1 MTEPQVPTIR
11 FDVITLFPEM
21 IDAASRAG
29 VIGRALENG
38 LLAVHSTQLR
48 DYTGGSPHP
57 IDDAPY
63 GGGPGQVMRPEP
75 IFAAMSDIEASQPQ
89 ARKVLF
95 TPQGRPFTQ
104 NVAREFA
111 KESSITMFCG
121 RYEGVDER
129 VCGLFDDEISLGDFV
144 MTGGEIAA
152 LALIDAVGRLV
163 PGVLGS
169 AESPQNESFSEPL
182 LEYPQYTRPE
192 AFNGMTVPPVLL
204 SGNHRAIHEW
214 RLEQARDRTQQRRPD
229 LLISRINKKDD
240 G

>member
-1 MTEPQVPTIR
+1 MTQHHIR

-21 IDAASRAG
+21 IESASRAG
-29 VIGRALENG
+29 VIGRAIDNQLLE
-38 LLAVHSTQLR
+38 VHTRQLR

-75 IFAAMSDIEASQPQ
+75 IFAAIADGAAELQNC
-89 ARKVLF
+89 RKVLF
-95 TPQGRPFTQ
+95 TPQGRPFVQ
-104 NVAREFA
+104 DMARELA
-111 KESSITMFCG
+111 TETSILMFCG

-129 VCGLFDDEISLGDFV
+129 VRTLFDDEISLGDFV
-144 MTGGEIAA
+144 LTGGEVAA

-169 AESPQNESFSEPL
+169 SESPQSESFSEPM
-182 LEYPQYTRPE
+182 LEYPQYTRPQD
-192 AFNGMTVPPVLL
+192 FNGMTVPPILL
-204 SGNHRAIHEW
+204 SGNHRAIAEW
-214 RLEQARDRTQQRRPD
+214 RLEQARERTRQRRPD
-229 LLISRINKKDD
+229 LLISRITDKDD